1 MIKIIT
7 QSDSAAQLSAMRQ
20 RSAQKNADIDRAVAE
35 IMENVK
41 RNGFA
46 AVEDAVEMKW
56 IIMPVTAPI
65 AVAKIDNMR
74 AFDPNEFQQAHA
86 WKVDYR
92 IFHDLW
98 MMPDAQRCTII
109 RTGDIVD

>member
-46 AVEDAVEMKW
+46 AVEE
-56 IIMPVTAPI
+56 
-65 AVAKIDNMR
+65 
-74 AFDPNEFQQAHA
+74 
-86 WKVDYR
+86 
-92 IFHDLW
+92 
-98 MMPDAQRCTII
+98 
-109 RTGDIVD
+109 